1 MSESITPFL
10 AATRLRRPSV
20 AALLLVALCTGIAAP
35 AFANSDSLL
44 ALSEIQR
51 EEVPAPESPETPVV
65 ETPGPLDTVP
75 LPDPI
80 QRFPLPVP
88 PPATSGAPTDDPAN
102 GEATGEG
109 TDTIE
114 AAPDILYDLTLLPEP
129 VQRMRRLIL
138 EACKAGDI
146 EALRPLL
153 GPEAGSTQIS
163 FGGVEGDPIDFLRN
177 LSGDDEGHEILAI
190 LSEVLKAGFV
200 HLDVGE
206 PGEIYVWPYFFAV
219 SLETLT
225 PPQRVELF
233 TIVTAG
239 DYEEM
244 KTYGT
249 YNFYRVGITPEG
261 EWLFFVAGD

>member
-1 MSESITPFL
+1 MPPRR
-10 AATRLRRPSV
+10 TRV
-20 AALLLVALCTGIAAP
+20 VALLLMALGAGFTTP
-35 AFANSDSLL
+35 AFANTDSLL
-44 ALSEIQR
+44 ALSEIKR
-51 EEVPAPESPETPVV
+51 EEMPAPESPETPVV

-102 GEATGEG
+102 GADEGEATDEG
-109 TDTIE
+109 TDAVE
-114 AAPDILYDLTLLPEP
+114 AAPDILYDVTLLPEP

-138 EACKAGDI
+138 DACKAGDI

-153 GPEAGSTQIS
+153 GPGAGSTQIS

-177 LSGDDEGHEILAI
+177 LSGDDQGHEILAI
-190 LSEVLKAGFV
+190 LSEVLEAGFV